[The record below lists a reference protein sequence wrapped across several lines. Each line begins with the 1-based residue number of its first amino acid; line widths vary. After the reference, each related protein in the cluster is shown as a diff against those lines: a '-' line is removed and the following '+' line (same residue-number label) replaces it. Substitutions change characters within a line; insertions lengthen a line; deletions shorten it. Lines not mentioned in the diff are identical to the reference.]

1 MLSTSKDR
9 KLKERQGRDELIL
22 SVAKQ
27 LLVEQG
33 MAGLSMQAIAD
44 QTDYSKGTIYQHY
57 GCKEDVVAKLA
68 ISCGEG
74 LISMIDLA
82 LKSAHSVR
90 HKVVLVSAA
99 YFINSQAQPEVTK
112 LVSNLNTPEF
122 KEKVSQKL
130 LDEFKGNEDIII
142 KRILTLFSEGTGFNS
157 SKVMDAAFGWW
168 SMQWGVQDILA
179 KGWDMQDLG
188 FANPVQYFFRSLH
201 IYLDGLG
208 VPEDKTCHDWEQLR
222 LQAQQI
228 FQTNCD

>member
-1 MLSTSKDR
+1 MLGTSKDR
-9 KLKERQGRDELIL
+9 KLKERQSRDELIL
-22 SVAKQ
+22 SVAKR

-57 GCKEDVVAKLA
+57 GCKEDIVAKLA
-68 ISCGEG
+68 ISCGES

-82 LKSAHSVR
+82 LQHAKSVR

-99 YFINSQAQPEVTK
+99 YFINGQAQPEIAN

-122 KEKVSQKL
+122 QEKVSQTL
-130 LDEFKGNEDIII
+130 LDEFKKNEDIII
-142 KRILTLFSEGTGFNS
+142 KRILTLFSQGTGFDSN
-157 SKVMDAAFGWW
+157 KVMDAAFGWW

-179 KGWDMQDLG
+179 KGWNMQDLG
-188 FANPVQYFFRSLH
+188 FADPVQYFFRSLH

-208 VPEDKTCHDWEQLR
+208 VPEDEACHDWAQLR
-222 LQAQQI
+222 IQAQQI
-228 FQTNCD
+228 FQTNCE